1 MAETDIINEVIY
13 YCQAGGHFW
22 AWHYSSEHGG
32 IWYPAY
38 LDDTDVTEDD
48 VVIHKYCGCND

>member
-1 MAETDIINEVIY
+1 MTDITTTDIVY
-13 YCQAGGHFW
+13 YCQAGGHYW
-22 AWHYSSEHGG
+22 TWYYSSEHGG
-32 IWYPAY
+32 IWYPAH